1 MKKETEHFVREDAK
15 NIIFEGREEK
25 RREEKRGR
33 WARIESACPFSS
45 YFCCVSVILTF
56 ALPAESPPFAASLLP
71 ALDAALLCFVRVFRW
86 NRFVPLSFTPYVDV
100 MTLFHAVRSLDN
112 DATADRVG
120 MVWFCLVLLCCD
132 LDSNLS
138 VTILYHI
145 PVRVLVRN
153 YTQQGQKVPKTIF
166 H

>member
-1 MKKETEHFVREDAK
+1 MKKEKRNRTFVREDAK
-15 NIIFEGREEK
+15 KIIFERREEK
-25 RREEKRGR
+25 RRETDEPGLNLL
-33 WARIESACPFSS
+33 
-45 YFCCVSVILTF
+45 VILTF

-120 MVWFCLVLLCCD
+120 MVCCLLWFALLLV
-132 LDSNLS
+132 
-138 VTILYHI
+138 ILHHFCEEEEEVI
-145 PVRVLVRN
+145 CWH
-153 YTQQGQKVPKTIF
+153 KI
-166 H
+166 